1 MLHPSPQPIRE
12 DPDALNNYFITN
24 TERTLGTEPEH
35 TGPVRFFALRQV
47 TLKEVIQETGKL
59 RTDCSSG
66 VDKIPLT
73 FIKLDLDG
81 PLTYIIHTCNES
93 SSFPQVWKVAPISPI
108 PKIPHP
114 KDKTD
119 HGPIYI
125 HTSAILRKLK
135 NLTILYFY
143 NSLHVTNNSLPT
155 RNKLKK
161 LMGNIVNLRM
171 WFLFKSRISTSRSGR

>member
-12 DPDALNNYFITN
+12 GPDALNNYFITN

-93 SSFPQVWKVAPISPI
+93 SSFPQVWKAAPISPI

-119 HGPIYI
+119 HKPIYI

-135 NLTILYFY
+135 NLTVLYFY
-143 NSLHVTNNSLPT
+143 NSLHVTNSSLPT
-155 RNKLKK
+155 RNKLCE
-161 LMGNIVNLRM
+161 
-171 WFLFKSRISTSRSGR
+171 TH